1 MDGQKINSKEE
12 TSKRL
17 EKQFFKIQSALV
29 SLSVG
34 NSAQGSAF
42 WWKVFA
48 GLFFPPAPF
57 YASDG
62 PMHSTP
68 MGKDFKDFSRRKARI
83 LQN

>member
-42 WWKVFA
+42 
-48 GLFFPPAPF
+48 
-57 YASDG
+57 
-62 PMHSTP
+62 
-68 MGKDFKDFSRRKARI
+68 
-83 LQN
+83 